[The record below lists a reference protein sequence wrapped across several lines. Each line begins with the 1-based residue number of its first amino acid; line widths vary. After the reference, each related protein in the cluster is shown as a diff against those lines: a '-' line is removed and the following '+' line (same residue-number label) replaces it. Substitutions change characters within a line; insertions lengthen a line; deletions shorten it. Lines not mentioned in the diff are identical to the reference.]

1 LAAAAVVAVAV
12 PLAAAV
18 AAIAVTKQ
26 SSYRR
31 VCFSGEAPCGLRRFV
46 WCARDETGRWFLHR
60 LLRSLL
66 SNFIRKTRRMRI
78 AFWLSLSVAVLS
90 ALPLKAQREKLPW
103 DDRVIVE
110 KTWPKAIKTSTGLRY
125 IILKEGTGD
134 ARPMPGDLVSVLY
147 QGRLLDGK
155 VFSEETNSAQ
165 AFRPRVGREQ
175 LIPAWEEAIKQMRRG
190 EKRLIIVPFELGYGT
205 KGDPPR
211 IPRRATLVFE
221 IELLDF
227 GKE

>member
-1 LAAAAVVAVAV
+1 
-12 PLAAAV
+12 
-18 AAIAVTKQ
+18 
-26 SSYRR
+26 
-31 VCFSGEAPCGLRRFV
+31 
-46 WCARDETGRWFLHR
+46 
-60 LLRSLL
+60 
-66 SNFIRKTRRMRI
+66 MRI
-78 AFWLSLSVAVLS
+78 AFWLFLSVAFLS

-110 KTWPKAIKTSTGLRY
+110 KTWPKAVKTSTGLRY
-125 IILKEGTGD
+125 LILKEGTGD
-134 ARPMPGDLVSVLY
+134 VRPKAGDMVTVLY
-147 QGRLLDGK
+147 QGRFLDGK
-155 VFSEETNSAQ
+155 VFSESLDPAKP
-165 AFRPRVGREQ
+165 FPSRVGRDQ

-211 IPRRATLVFE
+211 IPRCATLVFE